1 MKNTLLD
8 VAQNFDKM
16 SNSEKA
22 KANDKIR
29 ENVKEI
35 MKPRPKTEREK
46 ELDRLAKE
54 EKEEY
59 ERNKNAFYADPIH
72 WSNNKRRRHGLP
84 VLEVSLINVV

>member
-35 MKPRPKTEREK
+35 MKPRPKT
-46 ELDRLAKE
+46 
-54 EKEEY
+54 
-59 ERNKNAFYADPIH
+59 
-72 WSNNKRRRHGLP
+72 
-84 VLEVSLINVV
+84 

>member
-35 MKPRPKTEREK
+35 MKPHQKTEREK

-54 EKEEY
+54 EKEE
-59 ERNKNAFYADPIH
+59 
-72 WSNNKRRRHGLP
+72 
-84 VLEVSLINVV
+84 

>member
-16 SNSEKA
+16 SDLEKA

-35 MKPRPKTEREK
+35 MKSHPKLNEK
-46 ELDRLAKE
+46 KNLTDWRRKKKKNMKE
-54 EKEEY
+54 TKML
-59 ERNKNAFYADPIH
+59 
-72 WSNNKRRRHGLP
+72 SM
-84 VLEVSLINVV
+84 LILFIGTIISVEDMGYLY